1 MNVLIRSSER
11 ISSIPFSSIREI
23 FEEANKMEKSGI
35 EITHMEIGRPDFDT
49 PQHIKDA
56 AIAALQQGHVH
67 YTSNSGTIE
76 FREAIAEKLKRDN
89 GITVNPADEIVV
101 TVGCKEAIFNLIFAF
116 VNPGDEVIIPDP
128 SWLEYQYIVKLA
140 GGVPVAVPLLEEN
153 NFILNPYDV
162 KKNITNRTKL
172 LLINSP
178 HNPTGAVLPKETVSE
193 LAKLAIKHDLL
204 VVSDEIYEKIIYDQE
219 KHISI
224 ATMPGMFERT
234 VTVNGFAKAYA
245 MDGWRLGYAAGP
257 AELVKLIL
265 KVHQYNTSS
274 ATSFAQFGGAE
285 AYRGPQSFVE
295 EMVESF
301 DERRR
306 FLVQSL
312 SQMPGV
318 TCVEPK
324 GAFYVFPSFKETG
337 IPSNELAGI
346 LLREALIACV
356 PGSAF
361 GEYGEGYIRM
371 AYSTSLEKIEEAMT
385 RMYPVMQNLM
395 QRSTLSK

>member
-1 MNVLIRSSER
+1 
-11 ISSIPFSSIREI
+11 
-23 FEEANKMEKSGI
+23 MEKSGI